1 MKETAVTPTKITQ
14 EFLREYFRKH
24 DSITL
29 YKPDGTP
36 VIFTKVYEPV
46 LIVSNYEA
54 YRFDNNE
61 RLAAFCNKHHISPH
75 PTITLG

>member
-1 MKETAVTPTKITQ
+1 MIPSPCTSLTAPPVT
-14 EFLREYFRKH
+14 
-24 DSITL
+24 
-29 YKPDGTP
+29 
-36 VIFTKVYEPV
+36 FTKVYEPV

>member
-1 MKETAVTPTKITQ
+1 MITTLTQASLQ
-14 EFLREYFRKH
+14 EHFRKH

-36 VIFTKVYEPV
+36 VTFTKVYEPV
-46 LIVSNYEA
+46 LVVSQYEA
-54 YRFDNNE
+54 YRFKSNE
-61 RLAAFCNKHHISPH
+61 RLADFCNKHGITTH